1 LAETG
6 TVALSGADEDELRR
20 QGIDASRLRELAGR
34 LLHRGPE
41 VNQVRGRVEAPAP
54 GDLVDLP
61 ARDSAEGRRLVELG
75 LESMRRG
82 ELALVVLAGGMATRM
97 GGVVKAL
104 VEALPDVSFLDARL
118 AERAHWADRSGARLP
133 MWLMTSDATDGPIRE
148 ALAAAGDRARDVA
161 TFVQGRSARLTP
173 EGELFR
179 GADGL
184 PSTHATGHGDLPDA
198 LRASGLLDRF
208 VDEGGRVL
216 WLANL
221 DNLGA
226 AIDPLLLGW
235 HLDHGAPLTVEVV
248 DKTGD
253 TGGIPV
259 RLDGRPVILED
270 FRVPDAFDAAS
281 VQVFNTNT
289 FLVDATAL
297 REVEIEWSWF
307 RVQKTVDGRPAI
319 QFERLVGQLP
329 EVLDAR
335 FVHVPRS
342 GPESRFIPAKDFP
355 ELERNRQ
362 AIAQRVS
369 PFLR

>member
-1 LAETG
+1 
-6 TVALSGADEDELRR
+6 
-20 QGIDASRLRELAGR
+20 
-34 LLHRGPE
+34 
-41 VNQVRGRVEAPAP
+41 
-54 GDLVDLP
+54 
-61 ARDSAEGRRLVELG
+61 
-75 LESMRRG
+75 
-82 ELALVVLAGGMATRM
+82 
-97 GGVVKAL
+97 VKAL